1 MSDRPR
7 IELPRY
13 DGESAQ
19 AYAARVDYVTAGPK
33 RSYNLVG
40 EKLKKART
48 QIYRWASRYKWV
60 ECAEQYDNAV
70 YSVEIA
76 TRTSVYAQS
85 IAAHRSTALTVGDE
99 LVTMGRA
106 LAEQITSRLDIMD
119 YKPSD
124 LQTAVKAILY
134 GMDLKA
140 HALEL
145 DRVLEKSSD
154 EDYFTT

>member
-1 MSDRPR
+1 MSDKPR

-33 RSYNLVG
+33 RSYIATG
-40 EKLKKART
+40 ERYKKALT
-48 QIYRWASRYKWV
+48 QINRWGSRFKWV

-70 YSVEIA
+70 YSVEISA
-76 TRTSVYAQS
+76 RTQDYAQS

-106 LAEQITSRLDIMD
+106 LAQQITSRLDIMD

>member
-1 MSDRPR
+1 MSDTPR
-7 IELPRY
+7 IEIPQY
-13 DGESAQ
+13 DGESPQ
-19 AYAARVDYVTAGPK
+19 AYAARVEYVTMGAK

-40 EKLKKART
+40 QKLRKARS
-48 QIYRWASRYKWV
+48 QIYRWSSRYKWV

-70 YSVEIA
+70 YSVEITA
-76 TRTSVYAQS
+76 RTQDYAQS

-106 LAEQITSRLDIMD
+106 LAQQITSRLDIME

>member
-1 MSDRPR
+1 MSETPR

-13 DGESAQ
+13 DGESMQ
-19 AYAARVDYVTAGPK
+19 AYQCRVDYVTMGGSRTYQAIATKYGK
-33 RSYNLVG
+33 QY
-40 EKLKKART
+40 T
-48 QIYRWASRYKWV
+48 QITRWHKRFNWAD
-60 ECAEQYDNAV
+60 CAAQYDQAV

-76 TRTSVYAQS
+76 TRTNEYAQS
-85 IAAHRSTALTVGDE
+85 IAAHRSTAFAVGDE

-106 LAEQITSRLDIMD
+106 LAEQITSRLDSMD